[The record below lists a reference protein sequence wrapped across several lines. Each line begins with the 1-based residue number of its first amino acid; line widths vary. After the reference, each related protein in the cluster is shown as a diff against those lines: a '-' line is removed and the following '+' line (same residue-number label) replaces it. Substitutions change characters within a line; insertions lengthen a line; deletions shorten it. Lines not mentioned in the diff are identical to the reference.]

1 MHRNQVILANQSRR
15 FHLGIILRL
24 TDNAHLGAK
33 IPDPVH
39 LDAGHQL
46 RHADHG
52 AHAETLRR
60 VGNGAPVIASRDSHH
75 APRTLLLA
83 QIEKMIAGGTDLER
97 ARIVHYLELE
107 IHARICEPG
116 ERTG

>member
-39 LDAGHQL
+39 HDAGHQL
-46 RHADHG
+46 RHADDG

-60 VGNGAPVIASRDSHH
+60 ICNRTPVV
-75 APRTLLLA
+75 
-83 QIEKMIAGGTDLER
+83 AG
-97 ARIVHYLELE
+97 
-107 IHARICEPG
+107 
-116 ERTG
+116 